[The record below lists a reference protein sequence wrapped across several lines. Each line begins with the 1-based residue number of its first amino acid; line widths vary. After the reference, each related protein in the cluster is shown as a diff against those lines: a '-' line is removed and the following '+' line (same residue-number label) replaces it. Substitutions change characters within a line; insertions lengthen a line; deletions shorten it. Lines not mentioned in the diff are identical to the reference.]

1 MKRIQVG
8 GHRKNSKIKLYA
20 FVDSEDFEKVSKYRW
35 IIQKNGW
42 GQIYAYSHKEKT
54 LMHRLIME
62 CPEMIDHANG
72 NGLDNRKSNLRI
84 CDKRLNMANSKKRSD
99 AKTSTYKGVSK
110 HTDHHR
116 EKPWVVRVSR
126 KRIGTYKT
134 EEEAARAY
142 NKAARSAFG
151 QYAKLNTIST

>member
-84 CDKRLNMANSKKRSD
+84 CDKRLNMANSKNVLTQRRQPTKVYL
-99 AKTSTYKGVSK
+99 ST
-110 HTDHHR
+110 
-116 EKPWVVRVSR
+116 
-126 KRIGTYKT
+126 
-134 EEEAARAY
+134 
-142 NKAARSAFG
+142 
-151 QYAKLNTIST
+151 LTIIERNPG